1 MDTKLNSSYALF
13 FFSSLILFGALGTMA
28 PSYMVTGPSHAPKIS
43 SDFPLPPDITQLL
56 LTQDSVWDCPL
67 QKKLSDYS
75 YKELVIHVLQRGYND
90 TQKYL
95 PQLASMDFG
104 KHWDTISG
112 QFAGLNILERLM
124 WGLIRLW
131 GYVIWVVS
139 SSTMSFLMNNL
150 SLAIIV
156 ASLMALSVLMARA
169 AQLFFKI
176 LQLCLPVLAARM
188 VMSAF
193 TTMKRV
199 CIERPKSYVKECAV
213 RGFTTWA
220 VPMKPPKNSILLI
233 SHDDGSHA
241 GYATCVTLHDRQSTT
256 IGLITCSHAPING
269 SVFSTVTGNKIKM
282 ESFKTL
288 YDDAETDVKIL
299 FGPPNWES
307 VMGCKALKL
316 VTRDSLAKGPATIYT
331 FGDNGWTSSQ
341 ASISGAYD
349 KNKAS
354 VLSITD
360 KGHSGAPYISGK
372 NVIGIHSGG
381 DVVDNVNVCSTIP
394 KIVNLTTPQLVF
406 ETTAPQGRLFLE
418 KEMDDL
424 LEYDWSC
431 QEARAIIKER
441 FERGLYEGKGVKS
454 YDFET
459 TSDNVSYP
467 IVPPH
472 LPGNW
477 TERRRP
483 PNNRHLRKH
492 PKSNARLWR
501 FLKARSCCD
510 SAKFHTHNASGWNTD
525 DTRPRCFCDDPSHT
539 KCTFGSKHRSG
550 IDGSSIEPNKPREYR
565 RESGW
570 TDSEKR
576 REAIKTQAKDFEKFF
591 EGQYRWGMGPT
602 TQEVCGFEE
611 VGSLPKFY
619 HSKQRLNSEYG
630 VRVAEEH
637 SELKELT
644 AGFGWPKFG
653 AQAELTSLRLQADRW
668 LQRMESA
675 QIPSQKARESVIN
688 RLVEAYSCARTNA
701 PTSTA
706 GNSLTWEG
714 FIEDIKEAVSSL
726 ELDAGVGVPYIAYGT
741 RTHRDWVFN
750 QELLPVLT
758 RLTFN
763 RLQKMLEV
771 NSDDLNAEQLV
782 QHGLCDPIRVF
793 VKGEPHK
800 VSKLEEGRYRL
811 IMSVSLVDQLV
822 ARVLFQNQNKR
833 EIELWRAVP
842 SKPGF
847 GLSTD
852 DQIEDFVKVLASQL
866 GEEPQEVFNNWSTKL
881 IPTDCSGFDWSVA
894 DWMLEDDMEVR
905 NRLTRNNNHTT
916 KRLRSVWLKCISNSV
931 LCLSDG
937 RLLSQRV
944 PGVQKSG
951 SYNTSSSNSR
961 IRVMAAYH
969 CGASWA
975 MAMGDD
981 ALESVDSNLTEYK
994 KLGFKVEVA
1003 KQLEFCSHIFKNER
1017 LALPLNVKKMLYKLI
1032 YGYNPDSGNLEAIKN
1047 YLDACHSIVNE
1058 IRHDESLVQKII
1070 SWLVIP
1076 VQPQN

>member
-28 PSYMVTGPSHAPKIS
+28 PSYMVTGPLHAPKIS

-56 LTQDSVWDCPL
+56 LAQDSVWDCPL

-139 SSTMSFLMNNL
+139 SSTMGFLMNNL

-188 VMSAF
+188 VMSTF
-193 TTMKRV
+193 ITMKRV

-220 VPMKPPKNSILLI
+220 VPMKPPKSSILLI

-341 ASISGAYD
+341 ASIVGAYD

-394 KIVNLTTPQLVF
+394 KIVNLTTPRLVF

-424 LEYDWSC
+424 LEYDWSG
-431 QEARAIIKER
+431 QEARAIVKER

-472 LPGNW
+472 LPGNGLSGADRQTTGTLESIQSQMPACGDSSRHDLAATQPNFTPITQVAGTQMTPNQGVSVMTQATPSAPSVPS
-477 TERRRP
+477 TEMELMGLLLNRINLENIEEKVAGLIAKNVQKLSRPRRRNLENFPRVNTGGAWVP
-483 PNNRHLRKH
+483 PYRRSVGSK
-492 PKSNARLWR
+492 KS
-501 FLKARSCCD
+501 
-510 SAKFHTHNASGWNTD
+510 
-525 DTRPRCFCDDPSHT
+525 DPSPNST
-539 KCTFGSKHRSG
+539 T
-550 IDGSSIEPNKPREYR
+550 PNK
-565 RESGW
+565 
-570 TDSEKR
+570 DSIR
-576 REAIKTQAKDFEKFF
+576 NT
-591 EGQYRWGMGPT
+591 
-602 TQEVCGFEE
+602 
-611 VGSLPKFY
+611 
-619 HSKQRLNSEYG
+619 
-630 VRVAEEH
+630 
-637 SELKELT
+637 ELEWRK
-644 AGFGWPKFG
+644 
-653 AQAELTSLRLQADRW
+653 
-668 LQRMESA
+668 
-675 QIPSQKARESVIN
+675 
-688 RLVEAYSCARTNA
+688 
-701 PTSTA
+701 ST
-706 GNSLTWEG
+706 
-714 FIEDIKEAVSSL
+714 VSSKNSQQDL
-726 ELDAGVGVPYIAYGT
+726 GGPSSVP
-741 RTHRDWVFN
+741 
-750 QELLPVLT
+750 
-758 RLTFN
+758 
-763 RLQKMLEV
+763 K
-771 NSDDLNAEQLV
+771 LN
-782 QHGLCDPIRVF
+782 
-793 VKGEPHK
+793 
-800 VSKLEEGRYRL
+800 
-811 IMSVSLVDQLV
+811 
-822 ARVLFQNQNKR
+822 
-833 EIELWRAVP
+833 
-842 SKPGF
+842 
-847 GLSTD
+847 
-852 DQIEDFVKVLASQL
+852 
-866 GEEPQEVFNNWSTKL
+866 
-881 IPTDCSGFDWSVA
+881 
-894 DWMLEDDMEVR
+894 
-905 NRLTRNNNHTT
+905 
-916 KRLRSVWLKCISNSV
+916 
-931 LCLSDG
+931 
-937 RLLSQRV
+937 
-944 PGVQKSG
+944 
-951 SYNTSSSNSR
+951 
-961 IRVMAAYH
+961 
-969 CGASWA
+969 
-975 MAMGDD
+975 
-981 ALESVDSNLTEYK
+981 
-994 KLGFKVEVA
+994 
-1003 KQLEFCSHIFKNER
+1003 
-1017 LALPLNVKKMLYKLI
+1017 
-1032 YGYNPDSGNLEAIKN
+1032 
-1047 YLDACHSIVNE
+1047 
-1058 IRHDESLVQKII
+1058 
-1070 SWLVIP
+1070 
-1076 VQPQN
+1076 